1 MTEVRDAPGAPPT
14 DVAPTADLHRAL
26 MEDMLVA
33 RRASERLWNLQRQG
47 RIATIP
53 PLTGQ
58 EAAIVGVVRAL
69 NLAHDWLVPY
79 YREQLGMAALGD
91 EFLEQVVMYWRGHP
105 DGGRVP
111 DGVLCLPPQISLGSQ
126 VPHAAG
132 LAWGL
137 KLRGE
142 PGIVCTFIGDGAT
155 SEGDF
160 AEGLN
165 LAGVQ
170 RVPLLVVVLNNGWAI
185 STPTTRQ
192 TAAPTFAA
200 KAGAAGVPSARVD
213 GNDMLAVLDAARR
226 RAPASR
232 PATGRCSSRSSPTA
246 SLRTRTPTTPR
257 GTSRRKN
264 SRRGK
269 RRPHRPL
276 PGSSHR
282 RPSVG
287 RRRAR
292 RARRGGGSPAGAD
305 RRRCVRAHG
314 RPRVGVRP
322 SQRQRRGAVCAGSVT
337 NSRRGSRAR
346 RRPRRTESRGGRE
359 HGDGDPRHDR
369 RRDGARRPRHPPR

>member
-1 MTEVRDAPGAPPT
+1 VTEVRDAPASDAPRANAT
-14 DVAPTADLHRAL
+14 SGDELHRAL

-69 NLAHDWLVPY
+69 DLAHDWLVPY

-91 EFLEQVVMYWRGHP
+91 EFLEQMVSYWRGHP
-105 DGGRVP
+105 NGGRVP
-111 DGVLCLPPQISLGSQ
+111 DGVHCLPPQISLGSQ

-142 PGIVCTFIGDGAT
+142 PGVACTFIGDGAT

-170 RVPLLVVVLNNGWAI
+170 RVPLLVFVINNGWAI

-192 TAAPTFAA
+192 TAAATFAA
-200 KAGAAGVPSARVD
+200 KADAAGIPASRVD
-213 GNDMLAVLDAARR
+213 GNDALAVWQAARDARARAVAGDGPSLVELVTYRMGAHTNSDDPSRYVPESELVRWRARDPIERLRAVMADADGWDDTAHQELVVAVEARLERVIDAALARPVDPLGAFQHR
-226 RAPASR
+226 SAHDDARLARQRGELASR
-232 PATGRCSSRSSPTA
+232 LAEP
-246 SLRTRTPTTPR
+246 
-257 GTSRRKN
+257 
-264 SRRGK
+264 
-269 RRPHRPL
+269 
-276 PGSSHR
+276 
-282 RPSVG
+282 
-287 RRRAR
+287 
-292 RARRGGGSPAGAD
+292 
-305 RRRCVRAHG
+305 
-314 RPRVGVRP
+314 
-322 SQRQRRGAVCAGSVT
+322 
-337 NSRRGSRAR
+337 
-346 RRPRRTESRGGRE
+346 SRGE
-359 HGDGDPRHDR
+359 ASAASDGS
-369 RRDGARRPRHPPR
+369 GATETAEPEDISWAP

>member
-1 MTEVRDAPGAPPT
+1 MTEVRDAPET
-14 DVAPTADLHRAL
+14 DLDRPDTASAHDLHRAL

-69 NLAHDWLVPY
+69 DLAHDWLVPY

-91 EFLEQVVMYWRGHP
+91 DFLEQTVLYWRGHP

-142 PGIVCTFIGDGAT
+142 PGVACTFIGDGAT

-170 RVPLLVVVLNNGWAI
+170 RVPLVVVVLNNGWAI

-192 TAAPTFAA
+192 TAAPTFTA
-200 KAGAAGVPSARVD
+200 KADAAGVPSTRVD
-213 GNDMLAVLDAARR
+213 GNDVLAVLEA
-226 RAPASR
+226 
-232 PATGRCSSRSSPTA
+232 
-246 SLRTRTPTTPR
+246 
-257 GTSRRKN
+257 
-264 SRRGK
+264 
-269 RRPHRPL
+269 
-276 PGSSHR
+276 
-282 RPSVG
+282 
-287 RRRAR
+287 AR
-292 RARRGGGSPAGAD
+292 RAR
-305 RRRCVRAHG
+305 AHAASG
-314 RPRVGVRP
+314 NGPMLVEVVTYRVG
-322 SQRQRRGAVCAGSVT
+322 AHT
-337 NSRRGSRAR
+337 NSDDPTRYVPAEELAAWRAR
-346 RRPRRTESRGGRE
+346 DPIEQFRARLVDLGQWDDETHTSLVTAVEARLERIIDAALARPLDAAAAFDHRTARDDARLRGQRDELAARLAAEAPSRE
-359 HGDGDPRHDR
+359 DGVSW
-369 RRDGARRPRHPPR
+369 RP

>member
-1 MTEVRDAPGAPPT
+1 MTEVRDAPGAPLPRA
-14 DVAPTADLHRAL
+14 DAVPTAALHRAL
-26 MEDMLVA
+26 MEDMLLA

-69 NLAHDWLVPY
+69 DLAIDWLVPY

-126 VPHAAG
+126 VPHATG

-142 PGIVCTFIGDGAT
+142 PGIACTFIGDGAT

-192 TAAPTFAA
+192 TAAPTFTA
-200 KAGAAGVPSARVD
+200 KADAAGVPATRVD
-213 GNDMLAVLDAARR
+213 GNDVLAVLEAARAARAHVASGKGPMLLELITYRVAAHTNSDDPTRYIPEEELAAWKARDPIDQFRARLTGDGQWDDAEHGALVAAVEARLERIIDAAF
-226 RAPASR
+226 AHAVDPVSAFD
-232 PATGRCSSRSSPTA
+232 
-246 SLRTRTPTTPR
+246 
-257 GTSRRKN
+257 
-264 SRRGK
+264 
-269 RRPHRPL
+269 HRNAD
-276 PGSSHR
+276 GD
-282 RPSVG
+282 
-287 RRRAR
+287 AR
-292 RARRGGGSPAGAD
+292 LL
-305 RRRCVRAHG
+305 
-314 RPRVGVRP
+314 
-322 SQRQRRGAVCAGSVT
+322 RQRDELA
-337 NSRRGSRAR
+337 AR
-346 RRPRRTESRGGRE
+346 LTSEPVPEENGVSWRP
-359 HGDGDPRHDR
+359 
-369 RRDGARRPRHPPR
+369 

>member
-14 DVAPTADLHRAL
+14 HTDAAPTADLQHAL

-69 NLAHDWLVPY
+69 DLAHDWLVPY

-91 EFLEQVVMYWRGHP
+91 EFLEHVVMYWRGHP

-132 LAWGL
+132 IAWGL

-142 PGIVCTFIGDGAT
+142 PGIACTFIGDGAT

-200 KAGAAGVPSARVD
+200 KADAAGVPSARVD
-213 GNDMLAVLDAARR
+213 GNDVLAVLDAARAA
-226 RAPASR
+226 RAHLAAGNGPMLLEVVTYRVAAHTNSDD
-232 PATGRCSSRSSPTA
+232 PTRYIPQEELA
-246 SLRTRTPTTPR
+246 AW
-257 GTSRRKN
+257 
-264 SRRGK
+264 
-269 RRPHRPL
+269 
-276 PGSSHR
+276 
-282 RPSVG
+282 
-287 RRRAR
+287 RAR
-292 RARRGGGSPAGAD
+292 DPIDRFRARLTDDGQWDDA
-305 RRRCVRAHG
+305 AHG
-314 RPRVGVRP
+314 VLVAAVEARLERIIDAAFAHTVDPEAAFDHRNASDEPRLRGQRDELAARLAGEATSDENGVSWRP
-322 SQRQRRGAVCAGSVT
+322 
-337 NSRRGSRAR
+337 
-346 RRPRRTESRGGRE
+346 
-359 HGDGDPRHDR
+359 
-369 RRDGARRPRHPPR
+369 